1 MDQVYSDK
9 LDGKISEDFWNRK
22 NQEWIDDERNVLTV
36 IRALDE
42 PMAER
47 ILALE
52 KILEL
57 ANKAYLLYQMQNSA
71 EQGKLLKKV
80 LSNCATDGVTL
91 YPTYRKPFDRIFERA
106 KRRRWRALRD
116 SNSRPTDS

>member
-1 MDQVYSDK
+1 M
-9 LDGKISEDFWNRK
+9 
-22 NQEWIDDERNVLTV
+22 TA

-42 PMAER
+42 PITER

-80 LSNCATDGVTL
+80 LSNCATDGITL
-91 YPTYRKPFDRIFERA
+91 YPTYRKPFDQIF
-106 KRRRWRALRD
+106 KRVIKREWRALRD